1 VVHYSLMESFPR
13 WIEQELDKRGW
24 RQSDLARRAGLSEAT
39 LSRILNG
46 SRKAGPETCVGIAA
60 ALEVPPEHV
69 FRIAGLLPPLPSPV
83 EEEQEALG
91 LFRSLDR
98 QMRGL
103 ALGILRALGAGES
116 RRAPGGGHRAAAGEV
131 QAEALSRR
139 LAREIAADLAEMP
152 PEDQQRVFDLIQT
165 LSGHRAEGARQQ
177 PREGRRGAE
186 EMQHVP
192 VEPDSA

>member
-98 QMRGL
+98 QMRAL
-103 ALGILRALGAGES
+103 ALGILRALG
-116 RRAPGGGHRAAAGEV
+116 GGGSRQAAGRGHRVAGGV
-131 QAEALSRR
+131 QAETLSGR

-165 LSGHRAEGARQQ
+165 LSGRRAEGARQPPQ
-177 PREGRRGAE
+177 ESRRGAE